1 MKARYD
7 IRISSSRSA
16 AVAASSV
23 RICPVLDTAAILV
36 VSLCVVILR
45 IMMQFV

>member
-7 IRISSSRSA
+7 IRISSSRST

-23 RICPVLDTAAILV
+23 RICPVLDAAAILV